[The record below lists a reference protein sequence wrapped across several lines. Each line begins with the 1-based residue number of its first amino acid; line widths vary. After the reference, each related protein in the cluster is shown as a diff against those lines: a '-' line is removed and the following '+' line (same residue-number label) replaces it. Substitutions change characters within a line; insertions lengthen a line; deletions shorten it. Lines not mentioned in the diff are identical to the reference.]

1 MSRTTGIQNYLS
13 NVFRPIYRY
22 DTTANVFVP
31 SLEVTNVDTY
41 SGNSVSVF
49 TAAVGDA
56 NNNVY
61 VGSNAGNAY
70 NFLKNVYKVT
80 ALGYGAASNISND
93 CNSVYIGWFAGKD
106 AVNGRDV
113 ISIGMNSAGGLG
125 TSNIFIG
132 TDTGTVG
139 NSNILVGHYIRP
151 GNISNQFRLGL
162 SNKFPIA
169 ADLSL
174 NWVGLGGIL
183 NPTEKASIDV
193 SGSTRIQGNLSVN
206 IQPGERTFDLNGNF
220 RARDSSLNTLDF
232 SNGFLTSSGG
242 FQSIQGSVSVAA
254 GTTTIGTLKRGIVQV
269 STVDNASDANR
280 AAYFY
285 FAYTPSNASTLASSI
300 AGTTDLTLST
310 SNIQISNT
318 GTTKTYK
325 YSITYFPMI

>member
-49 TAAVGDA
+49 TAAIGDA

-70 NFLKNVYKVT
+70 NFLRSVSKVT

-106 AVNGRDV
+106 AVNGKDV
-113 ISIGMNSAGGLG
+113 ISIGTSSAGGIG

-174 NWVGLGGIL
+174 NWVGIGGIL
-183 NPTEKASIDV
+183 NPTTNASIDV

-206 IQPGERTFDLNGNF
+206 IQPGDRTLDVNGNF
-220 RARDSSLNTLDF
+220 RVRDSSLNTLDF
-232 SNGFLTSSGG
+232 SNGLLTSSGG
-242 FQSIQGSVSVAA
+242 YTTTQGSVSAA
-254 GTTTIGTLKRGIVQV
+254 VGTTTIGTLKKGIVQV
-269 STVDNASDANR
+269 STVDVSSTANR
-280 AAYFY
+280 AGYLY
-285 FAYTPSNASTLASSI
+285 FAYDISAASILVSNI
-300 AGTTDLTLST
+300 AGDTTLDLSGT
-310 SNIQISNT
+310 NIRISNVT
-318 GTTKTYK
+318 STKTYNF
-325 YSITYFPMI
+325 SITYFPMP

>member
-22 DTTANVFVP
+22 DNTTNAFVP
-31 SLEVTNVDTY
+31 SLEATNIDTY

-49 TAAVGDA
+49 TAAIGDA

-70 NFLKNVYKVT
+70 NFLKSVSKVT

-106 AVNGRDV
+106 ALNGKDV
-113 ISIGMNSAGGLG
+113 ISIGRSSAGGIG
-125 TSNIFIG
+125 TSNIFVG

-139 NSNILVGHYIRP
+139 SSNILIGHYIRP
-151 GNISNQFRLGL
+151 GNISNQVRIGL
-162 SNKFPIA
+162 SNSYPIA

-183 NPTEKASIDV
+183 SPTTNAGIDV
-193 SGSTRIQGNLSVN
+193 SGSTRIQGNLSLN
-206 IQPGERTFDLNGNF
+206 IQPGDRTLDVNGNF
-220 RARDSSLNTLDF
+220 RARDTSLNTLDF
-232 SNGFLTSSGG
+232 SNGITYSTGG
-242 FQSIQGSVSVAA
+242 FQSTQGLISAGV

-269 STVDNASDANR
+269 STVDTASSANR
-280 AAYFY
+280 AAYMY
-285 FAYTPSNASTLASSI
+285 FAYTTSNASILASNI
-300 AGTTDLTLST
+300 AGDTTLNLST
-310 SNIQISNT
+310 SNIQISNIS
-318 GTTKTYK
+318 TTKTYN
-325 YSITYFPMI
+325 YSITYFPMP

>member
-1 MSRTTGIQNYLS
+1 
-13 NVFRPIYRY
+13 
-22 DTTANVFVP
+22 VFVP

-56 NNNVY
+56 NSNVY

-70 NFLKNVYKVT
+70 NFLRSVNKVT

-93 CNSVYIGWFAGKD
+93 CNSVYIGWFAGRD
-106 AVNGRDV
+106 ALNGKDV
-113 ISIGMNSAGGLG
+113 ISVGTSSAGGLG
-125 TSNIFIG
+125 ASNIFIG

-139 NSNILVGHYIRP
+139 SSNILVGHYIRP
-151 GNISNQFRLGL
+151 GNISNQFLLGL

-183 NPTEKASIDV
+183 NPTLNAKVDI

-206 IQPGERTFDLNGNF
+206 IQPGGRTLDVNGNF
-220 RARDSSLNTLDF
+220 RAQDSSLNTLDF
-232 SNGFLTSSGG
+232 SNGLLTSSGG
-242 FQSIQGSVSVAA
+242 YTTIQGSVSAA
-254 GTTTIGTLKRGIVQV
+254 VGTTTIGTLKRGIVQV

-285 FAYTPSNASTLASSI
+285 FAYTPSNASILASNI
-300 AGTTDLTLST
+300 AGDTALALNT
-310 SNIQISNT
+310 SNIQISNLT
-318 GTTKTYK
+318 TTKTYT

>member
-61 VGSNAGNAY
+61 IGSNAGNAY
-70 NFLKNVYKVT
+70 NFLRSVNKVT

-93 CNSVYIGWFAGKD
+93 CNSVYIGWYAGKD
-106 AVNGRDV
+106 AINGRDV

-151 GNISNQFRLGL
+151 GNISNQFLLGL

-183 NPTEKASIDV
+183 NPTTNAKVDI
-193 SGSTRIQGNLSVN
+193 SGSTRIQGNLSLN
-206 IQPGERTFDLNGNF
+206 IQPGERTFDVNGNF
-220 RARDSSLNTLDF
+220 RARDSSMNTLDF

-242 FQSIQGSVSVAA
+242 YTSTQGSVSAA
-254 GTTTIGTLKRGIVQV
+254 VGTTTIGTLKRGIVQV
-269 STVDNASDANR
+269 STVDAASSANR
-280 AAYFY
+280 AAYVY
-285 FAYTPSNASTLASSI
+285 FAYTASNASILASNI
-300 AGTTDLTLST
+300 AGDTDLALST

-318 GTTKTYK
+318 TTTKTYT

>member
-70 NFLKNVYKVT
+70 NFLRSVNKVT

-106 AVNGRDV
+106 ALNGKDV
-113 ISIGMNSAGGLG
+113 ISVGTSSAGGLG
-125 TSNIFIG
+125 ASNIFIG

-139 NSNILVGHYIRP
+139 NSNILIGHYIRP
-151 GNISNQFRLGL
+151 GNISNQIRFGL

-183 NPTEKASIDV
+183 NPTTNASIDV

-242 FQSIQGSVSVAA
+242 FQSIQGSISAGV
-254 GTTTIGTLKRGIVQV
+254 GTTTIGTLRRGIVQV
-269 STVDNASDANR
+269 STVDNASSANR

-285 FAYTPSNASTLASSI
+285 FAYTSSNASILASNI
-300 AGTTDLTLST
+300 AGNTDLALST

-318 GTTKTYK
+318 TTTKTYT

>member
-70 NFLKNVYKVT
+70 NFLKSVSKVT

-106 AVNGRDV
+106 ALDGKDV
-113 ISIGMNSAGGLG
+113 ISIGTSSAGGLG
-125 TSNIFIG
+125 SSNIFIG
-132 TDTGTVG
+132 TNTGTVG

-151 GNISNQFRLGL
+151 GDISNQFRLGL

-183 NPTEKASIDV
+183 NPTTNAKIDV

-206 IQPGERTFDLNGNF
+206 LQPGERTLDVNGNF

-242 FQSIQGSVSVAA
+242 YTSTQGSISAGV
-254 GTTTIGTLKRGIVQV
+254 GTTTIGTLKKGIVQV
-269 STVDNASDANR
+269 STVDVSSTANR
-280 AAYFY
+280 AGYLY
-285 FAYTPSNASTLASSI
+285 FAYDISAASILVSNI
-300 AGTTDLTLST
+300 AGDTDLALST
-310 SNIQISNT
+310 SNIQISNVT
-318 GTTKTYK
+318 STKTYNF
-325 YSITYFPMI
+325 SITYFPMP

>member
-49 TAAVGDA
+49 TAAIGDA

-70 NFLKNVYKVT
+70 NFLRSVNKVT

-106 AVNGRDV
+106 ALNGKDV
-113 ISIGMNSAGGLG
+113 ISVGTSSAGGLG

-139 NSNILVGHYIRP
+139 NSNILIGHYIRP
-151 GNISNQFRLGL
+151 GIISNQFRVGL

-183 NPTEKASIDV
+183 NPTLNANIDV
-193 SGSTRIQGNLSVN
+193 SGSTRVQGNLSVN
-206 IQPGERTFDLNGNF
+206 IQPGGRTLDVNGNF
-220 RARDSSLNTLDF
+220 RAQDSSLNTLDF
-232 SNGFLTSSGG
+232 SNGLLTSSGG
-242 FQSIQGSVSVAA
+242 YTTIQGSVSAA
-254 GTTTIGTLKRGIVQV
+254 VGTTTIGTLKRGIVQV
-269 STVDNASDANR
+269 STVDVSSTANR
-280 AAYFY
+280 AAYVY
-285 FAYTPSNASTLASSI
+285 FAYTSSNASILASNI
-300 AGTTDLTLST
+300 AGDTDLALST

-318 GTTKTYK
+318 TTTKTYK

>member
-22 DTTANVFVP
+22 DTTSNVFVP
-31 SLEVTNVDTY
+31 SLEATNIDTY

-49 TAAVGDA
+49 TAAIGDV

-70 NFLKNVYKVT
+70 NFLKGVSKVT

-106 AVNGRDV
+106 VVNSMDV
-113 ISIGMNSAGGLG
+113 ISIGRSSGGVGG

-151 GNISNQFRLGL
+151 GNISNQVRIGL
-162 SNKFPIA
+162 SNKFPIT

-183 NPTEKASIDV
+183 SPTTNASIDV
-193 SGSTRIQGNLSVN
+193 SGSTRIQGNLSLN
-206 IQPGERTFDLNGNF
+206 IQPGERTFDVNGNF

-242 FQSIQGSVSVAA
+242 FQSTQGSISAGI
-254 GTTTIGTLKRGIVQV
+254 GTTTIGTLLRGIVQV
-269 STVDNASDANR
+269 STVDNASSANR
-280 AAYFY
+280 AAYVY
-285 FAYTPSNASTLASSI
+285 FAYTTSNASILASNI
-300 AGTTDLTLST
+300 AGDTTLNLST
-310 SNIQISNT
+310 SNIQISNIT
-318 GTTKTYK
+318 STKTYK
-325 YSITYFPMI
+325 YAITYFPMP